1 MLKST
6 KAKRTCIPYEQRYEG
21 LIPGSKVLD
30 LNSDS
35 PDPMETLLAHRTNC
49 FPALEPLEN
58 PPAAG
63 VGKRAAWPST
73 AGTTA
78 GVPRASVWIRRRRR
92 SCDAKLSRLPVRL
105 WPIFRPCDGPGS
117 SPCARRVHPLCRVLR
132 APNAREAELQ
142 RCGRPVRS
150 DGINLSVGAECKL

>member
-1 MLKST
+1 
-6 KAKRTCIPYEQRYEG
+6 
-21 LIPGSKVLD
+21 
-30 LNSDS
+30 
-35 PDPMETLLAHRTNC
+35 METLLAHRTNR

-58 PPAAG
+58 KGDPPG

-78 GVPRASVWIRRRRR
+78 GVPHASVWIRRRRR
-92 SCDAKLSRLPVRL
+92 SCDAKRSRLPVRL

-132 APNAREAELQ
+132 APNLPAYVAESLFPYT
-142 RCGRPVRS
+142 RSTTCEDTGPTPCIFVLGRTAHQEIVHPPCL
-150 DGINLSVGAECKL
+150 GGGGAIPSQSASSCVTM